1 MPASQSPAHAINVI
15 STLPFR
21 LALLSA
27 ILLALAG
34 CGPRVDIHYI
44 PTPEP
49 VVEAMLEMAEIEEG
63 DVLYDLGSGDG
74 RIPITAAKRFGVRA
88 VGIEIDPQLIRIARR
103 NAEEA
108 GVSHLVEF
116 RESDLFETDFSD
128 ADVVT
133 LYLGDMLNLRLRPR
147 LLEQLEPGARV
158 VSHDFNMGDWTPEE
172 RRVVANRP
180 VYKWTVPQTFIPG
193 FGGVD

>member
-1 MPASQSPAHAINVI
+1 MTV
-15 STLPFR
+15 
-21 LALLSA
+21 LARIQTALA
-27 ILLALAG
+27 TAALLALAA
-34 CGPRVDIHYI
+34 CGPRVDIHYV

-49 VVEAMLEMAEIEEG
+49 VVAAMLDMAEIGEG

-74 RIPITAAKRFGVRA
+74 RIPIAAAREFGVRA
-88 VGIEIDPQLIRIARR
+88 VGIEIDPRLIREAEA
-103 NAEEA
+103 NAEAA

-116 RESDLFETDFSD
+116 READLFATDFSD

-133 LYLGDMLNLRLRPR
+133 LYLGDTLNLRLRPQ
-147 LLEQLEPGARV
+147 LLDQLEPGARV
-158 VSHDFNMGDWTPEE
+158 VSHDFGMGDWTPEE

-180 VYKWTVPQTFIPG
+180 VYKWTVPETFIPG

>member
-1 MPASQSPAHAINVI
+1 MTAA
-15 STLPFR
+15 LPLR
-21 LALLSA
+21 LSLLA
-27 ILLALAG
+27 AFLLALAG

-49 VVEAMLEMAEIEEG
+49 VVEAMLEMGEIGEG

-88 VGIEIDPQLIRIARR
+88 VGIEIDPQLIKVARR

-116 RESDLFETDFSD
+116 RESDLFTTDFSD

-133 LYLGDMLNLRLRPR
+133 LYLGDMLNLRLRPQ

-172 RRVVANRP
+172 RRVIANRP
-180 VYKWTVPQTFIPG
+180 VFKWTVPETFIPG
-193 FGGVD
+193 FGGID

>member
-1 MPASQSPAHAINVI
+1 
-15 STLPFR
+15 
-21 LALLSA
+21 
-27 ILLALAG
+27 
-34 CGPRVDIHYI
+34 
-44 PTPEP
+44 
-49 VVEAMLEMAEIEEG
+49 MLEMGEIGEG

-88 VGIEIDPQLIRIARR
+88 VGIEIDPQLIKVARR

-116 RESDLFETDFSD
+116 RESDLFATDFSD

-133 LYLGDMLNLRLRPR
+133 LYLGDMLNLRLRPQ

-180 VYKWTVPQTFIPG
+180 VFKWTVPETFIPG
-193 FGGVD
+193 FGGID

>member
-1 MPASQSPAHAINVI
+1 MTAAARIRTS
-15 STLPFR
+15 
-21 LALLSA
+21 LAVSA
-27 ILLALAG
+27 LLALAS
-34 CGPRVDIHYI
+34 CGPRVDIHYV

-49 VVEAMLEMAEIEEG
+49 VVAAMIEMAEIGEG

-74 RIPITAAKRFGVRA
+74 RIPIAAAKQFGVRA
-88 VGIEIDPQLIRIARR
+88 VGIEIDPRLIRKARA
-103 NAEEA
+103 NAKAA

-116 RESDLFETDFSD
+116 READLFATDFSD

-133 LYLGDMLNLRLRPR
+133 LYLGDTLNLRLRPQ
-147 LLEQLEPGARV
+147 LLEQLHPGARV
-158 VSHDFNMGDWTPEE
+158 VSHDFGMGDWTPEE

-180 VYKWTVPQTFIPG
+180 VYKWTVPETFVPG

>member
-1 MPASQSPAHAINVI
+1 M
-15 STLPFR
+15 TT
-21 LALLSA
+21 SA
-27 ILLALAG
+27 RTRAFAAATALLALAS
-34 CGPRVDIHYI
+34 CGPSVDIHYV

-49 VVEAMLEMAEIEEG
+49 VVAAMLEMAEIGEG

-74 RIPITAAKRFGVRA
+74 RIPIAAAKEFGVRA
-88 VGIEIDPQLIRIARR
+88 VGIEIDPRLIREAEA
-103 NAEEA
+103 NAEAA

-116 RESDLFETDFSD
+116 READLFATDFSD

-133 LYLGDMLNLRLRPR
+133 LYLGDTLNLRLRPQ

-158 VSHDFNMGDWTPEE
+158 VSHDFGMGDWTPDE

-180 VYKWTVPQTFIPG
+180 VYKWTVPETFVPG

>member
-1 MPASQSPAHAINVI
+1 MTV
-15 STLPFR
+15 
-21 LALLSA
+21 LARIHTA
-27 ILLALAG
+27 VAAATLLALAA
-34 CGPRVDIHYI
+34 CGPRVDIHYV

-49 VVEAMLEMAEIEEG
+49 VVAAMLDMAEIGEG

-74 RIPITAAKRFGVRA
+74 RIPIAAAKEFGVRA
-88 VGIEIDPQLIRIARR
+88 VGIEIDPRLIREAEA
-103 NAEEA
+103 NAEAA

-116 RESDLFETDFSD
+116 READLFATDFSD

-133 LYLGDMLNLRLRPR
+133 LYLGDTLNLRLRPQ
-147 LLEQLEPGARV
+147 LLDQLEPGARV
-158 VSHDFNMGDWTPEE
+158 VSHDFGMGDWPPEE

-180 VYKWTVPQTFIPG
+180 VYKWTVPETFIPG

>member
-1 MPASQSPAHAINVI
+1 MI

>member
-1 MPASQSPAHAINVI
+1 MLTSQFRAHAHDVLTAL
-15 STLPFR
+15 SLR
-21 LALLSA
+21 LSLLA
-27 ILLALAG
+27 AFLLALAS

-49 VVEAMLEMAEIEEG
+49 VVEAMLEMAEIGEG

-88 VGIEIDPQLIRIARR
+88 VGIEIDPQLIKVARR

-116 RESDLFETDFSD
+116 RESDLFATDFSD

-133 LYLGDMLNLRLRPR
+133 LYLGDMRNLRLRPQ

-180 VYKWTVPQTFIPG
+180 VFKWTVPETFIPG

>member
-1 MPASQSPAHAINVI
+1 MTAA
-15 STLPFR
+15 LPLR
-21 LALLSA
+21 LSLLA
-27 ILLALAG
+27 VFLLALAG

-49 VVEAMLEMAEIEEG
+49 VIEAMLEMGEIGEG

-88 VGIEIDPQLIRIARR
+88 VGIEIDPQLIKVARR

-116 RESDLFETDFSD
+116 RESDLFATDFSD

-133 LYLGDMLNLRLRPR
+133 LYLGDMLNLRLRPQ

-158 VSHDFNMGDWTPEE
+158 VSHAFNMGDWTPEE

-180 VYKWTVPQTFIPG
+180 VFKWTVPETFIPG
-193 FGGVD
+193 FGGID

>member
-1 MPASQSPAHAINVI
+1 MTAAARIRTS
-15 STLPFR
+15 
-21 LALLSA
+21 LAVSA
-27 ILLALAG
+27 LLALAS
-34 CGPRVDIHYI
+34 CGPRVDIHYV

-49 VVEAMLEMAEIEEG
+49 VVAAMIEMAEIGEG

-74 RIPITAAKRFGVRA
+74 RIPIAAAKQFGVRA
-88 VGIEIDPQLIRIARR
+88 VGIEIDPRLIRKAQA
-103 NAEEA
+103 NAKTA

-116 RESDLFETDFSD
+116 READLFATDFSD

-133 LYLGDMLNLRLRPR
+133 LYLGDTLNLRLRPQ
-147 LLEQLEPGARV
+147 LLEQLHPGARV
-158 VSHDFNMGDWTPEE
+158 VSHDFGMGDWTPEE

-180 VYKWTVPQTFIPG
+180 VYKWTVPETFVPG

>member
-1 MPASQSPAHAINVI
+1 MI
-15 STLPFR
+15 SALPFR
-21 LALLSA
+21 LALLA
-27 ILLALAG
+27 AVLLALVS

-49 VVEAMLEMAEIEEG
+49 VVEAMLEMAEIGEG

-88 VGIEIDPQLIRIARR
+88 VGIEIDPQLIKVARR

-116 RESDLFETDFSD
+116 RESDLFATDFSN

-133 LYLGDMLNLRLRPR
+133 LYLGDMLNLRLRPQ

-180 VYKWTVPQTFIPG
+180 VFKWTVPETFIPG

>member
-1 MPASQSPAHAINVI
+1 MSQFHAHASDVI
-15 STLPFR
+15 SALPFR
-21 LALLSA
+21 LALLA
-27 ILLALAG
+27 AFFLALAG

-49 VVEAMLEMAEIEEG
+49 VVEAMLEMAEIGEG

-74 RIPITAAKRFGVRA
+74 RIPIAAAKKFGVRA
-88 VGIEIDPQLIRIARR
+88 VGIEIDPQLIKVARR

-116 RESDLFETDFSD
+116 RESDLFATDFSD

-133 LYLGDMLNLRLRPR
+133 LYLGDMLNLRLRPQ

-158 VSHDFNMGDWTPEE
+158 VSHDFNMGDWAPEE

-180 VYKWTVPQTFIPG
+180 VFKWTVPETFIPG